1 MLTAWSTLTVDTSI
15 ESSPSS
21 MVLTRAP
28 ASPRMIGRDEPAEKN
43 DEFTPSCSASVSPSV
58 ALLMRSSVWPEIT
71 AMGWASSAAELSRST
86 PVTWISSSTCTPPE
100 PSSCA
105 LTTPGNATDRPF
117 TSSRNNLDNRMGCSP
132 NSR

>member
-1 MLTAWSTLTVDTSI
+1 MRLVTVLITPPTAPLPYNSVVGPRKISICCAMSGSMLTAWSTLTVDTSI

-58 ALLMRSSVWPEIT
+58 ALLMRSSVCPDIT
-71 AMGWASSAAELSRST
+71 AMGCATSAAERSRST
-86 PVTWISSSTCTPPE
+86 PVT
-100 PSSCA
+100 
-105 LTTPGNATDRPF
+105 
-117 TSSRNNLDNRMGCSP
+117 
-132 NSR
+132 